1 MLKFGASSF
10 ISQVVFQTFV
20 KYVLGST
27 NNVVNILT
35 NSVT

>member
-10 ISQVVFQTFV
+10 ISQVVFQRFTR
-20 KYVLGST
+20 ST